1 MNGPVVGKH
10 RQRAS
15 PSPLTPPPG
24 PIIGGFVYQYLG
36 WRWISW
42 IVLILTGIAV
52 VLTFLSKET
61 YAPAI
66 LRKLAAQKRKE
77 TGDARWWCRYDEKIQ
92 FWPLLKLN
100 LGRPFVMM
108 LTEPIW

>member
-1 MNGPVVGKH
+1 MTH
-10 RQRAS
+10 H
-15 PSPLTPPPG
+15 LTSHPPG

-42 IVLILTGIAV
+42 LVLIFTGIAV
-52 VLTFLSKET
+52 ILIFFSKET
-61 YAPAI
+61 YGPAI
-66 LRKLAAQKRKE
+66 LRKVAAQKRKE
-77 TGDARWWCRYDEKIQ
+77 TGDPRWWCRYDEKIQ

-108 LTEPIW
+108 LTEPIWWVQFF